1 MSSVATG
8 LGGWALGASVR
19 RIYTVTSTTITT
31 IIPTVVGL
39 NLASSVHR
47 RLKIVWL
54 DSPVAVAVVVV
65 VSPVVLVVL
74 VVVAVVVAVAT
85 AVMAKICP

>member
-65 VSPVVLVVL
+65 VSLVVLVVA
-74 VVVAVVVAVAT
+74 VVAVVVAVAT

>member
-1 MSSVATG
+1 MCLGATG

-65 VSPVVLVVL
+65 VSLVVL
-74 VVVAVVVAVAT
+74 VVAVVVAVAT

>member
-65 VSPVVLVVL
+65 VSLVVL
-74 VVVAVVVAVAT
+74 VVAVVGVVVAVAT

>member
-1 MSSVATG
+1 
-8 LGGWALGASVR
+8 
-19 RIYTVTSTTITT
+19 VTSTTITT

-65 VSPVVLVVL
+65 VSLVVL
-74 VVVAVVVAVAT
+74 VVAVVVAVAT